1 MYLAL
6 FSRNIAA
13 LLLASMKISVM
24 SLMSVL
30 TMCVLPL
37 ILALIE
43 AGVSSYDREH
53 QQIVKNIPTN
63 MYLNGVTEGCIGSNL
78 SENAD
83 SLLLYGE
90 SLRAGPDLDDLHH
103 LLLAVGKG
111 SDDQEPVQQ
120 VAGNAMGTADIST
133 TDSAVTWDNNNTR
146 KIINTNW
153 PHLCWW
159 RK

>member
-1 MYLAL
+1 
-6 FSRNIAA
+6 
-13 LLLASMKISVM
+13 
-24 SLMSVL
+24 
-30 TMCVLPL
+30 
-37 ILALIE
+37 
-43 AGVSSYDREH
+43 
-53 QQIVKNIPTN
+53 
-63 MYLNGVTEGCIGSNL
+63 MYLNGITEGCIGSNL
-78 SENAD
+78 SEYAD

-90 SLRAGPDLDDLHH
+90 ALRAGPDLDDLHH

-133 TDSAVTWDNNNTR
+133 TDSAVTYKDSNNAG
-146 KIINTNW
+146 KIIKTNW

>member
-43 AGVSSYDREH
+43 AGVSSYNREH
-53 QQIVKNIPTN
+53 QQLIINILTFT
-63 MYLNGVTEGCIGSNL
+63 YLNSVTEGRGGANL
-78 SENAD
+78 SENPD

-111 SDDQEPVQQ
+111 SDD
-120 VAGNAMGTADIST
+120 
-133 TDSAVTWDNNNTR
+133 
-146 KIINTNW
+146 
-153 PHLCWW
+153 
-159 RK
+159 